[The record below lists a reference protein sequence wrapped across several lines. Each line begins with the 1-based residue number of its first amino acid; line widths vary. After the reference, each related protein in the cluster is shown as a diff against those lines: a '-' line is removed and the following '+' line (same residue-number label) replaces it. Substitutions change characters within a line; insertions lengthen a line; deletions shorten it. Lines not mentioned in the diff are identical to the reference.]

1 MNPHQ
6 FVKVFDVRDT
16 SLLDW
21 TSTDGFVFV
30 AIGLALVAVPAIFP
44 GILTL
49 KDIPFVR
56 LRALQS
62 RLFRYGYAAFAIAM
76 TAISFGSIYPLY
88 QRHKAMLDQHS
99 CCVVVGPVE
108 HLVSPPYTGHGS
120 FESFAVQGVTFEY
133 SDYEMK
139 VGFHRSASHGGPIRS
154 DSYVRIWYDPDD
166 MAILRLE
173 IRDFKAGAA
182 G

>member
-21 TSTDGFVFV
+21 TSSNGLILV
-30 AIGLALVAVPAIFP
+30 AIGIALVVIPAIFP

-49 KDIPFVR
+49 TDIPFLR
-56 LRALQS
+56 LHALQS
-62 RLFRYGYAAFAIAM
+62 RLFRYGYAVFAILT
-76 TAISFGSIYPLY
+76 TAVSFSSIYPVY

-99 CCVVVGPVE
+99 CCVVEGPVE
-108 HLVSPPYTGHGS
+108 HFVSPPNTGHGL
-120 FESFAVQGVTFEY
+120 FESFAVEGVTFEY

-139 VGFHRSASHGGPIRS
+139 VGFHRSVSHGGPLRS
-154 DSYVRIWYDPDD
+154 DSYVRIWYDPYN

-173 IRDFKAGAA
+173 IRDFKAVAA